1 MSKIIFLSLII
12 VFLFKTGNVFSE
24 NSIFSVDNIIIEKSD
39 DIERELL
46 INKAIKLGFYKL
58 TQRILKEK
66 DAIELSKTSLK
77 DIKNLVS
84 NYQIINEADNLKEG
98 EVIINLTFDREK
110 INKFLYS
117 KDVPYADISKTKL
130 VIFPVLVEK
139 NNINLFSDNYFYNN
153 WENTNIFDFID
164 YVLPSE
170 NLEDIQLINQNKD
183 NLETIKVDKILLKYD
198 IKNYIFLVIKPGD
211 KQANVFLKGKI
222 SGNEVIKNV
231 EIEINN
237 NDTKVNYTY
246 IIKEVK
252 KEINELWKSQNL
264 IDISAPTFLNI
275 MLFISKPRDLL
286 NLQQALST
294 IDLID
299 RYSVLEL
306 NKNYAKLNVK
316 YYGKINKIKK
326 KFQENGII
334 IEIINNEWRVKLN

>member
-1 MSKIIFLSLII
+1 MSKIIFLLLII

-46 INKAIKLGFYKL
+46 VNKAIKLGFYKL

-98 EVIINLTFDREK
+98 DVIINLTFDREK
-110 INKFLYS
+110 INKFFYN
-117 KDVPYADISKTKL
+117 KDISYADISKTKL

-153 WENTNIFDFID
+153 WENKNIYDFID

-183 NLETIKVDKILLKYD
+183 NLETIKVDKILPKYD

-246 IIKEVK
+246 IIKEIK

-264 IDISAPTFLNI
+264 IDISAPAFLNI
-275 MLFISKPRDLL
+275 MLFINESRDLL

>member
-1 MSKIIFLSLII
+1 MSKIIFLLLII

-46 INKAIKLGFYKL
+46 VNKAIKLGFYKL

-98 EVIINLTFDREK
+98 DVIINLTFDREK
-110 INKFLYS
+110 INKFFYN
-117 KDVPYADISKTKL
+117 KDISYADISKTKL

-153 WENTNIFDFID
+153 WENKNIYDFID

-183 NLETIKVDKILLKYD
+183 NLETIKVDKILSKYD

-246 IIKEVK
+246 IIKEIK

-264 IDISAPTFLNI
+264 IDISAPAFLNI
-275 MLFISKPRDLL
+275 MLFINESRDLL

>member
-1 MSKIIFLSLII
+1 ML
-12 VFLFKTGNVFSE
+12 V
-24 NSIFSVDNIIIEKSD
+24 
-39 DIERELL
+39 
-46 INKAIKLGFYKL
+46 NKAIKLGFYKL

-98 EVIINLTFDREK
+98 DVIINLTFDREK
-110 INKFLYS
+110 INKFFYN
-117 KDVPYADISKTKL
+117 KDISYADISKTKL

-153 WENTNIFDFID
+153 WENKNIYDFID

-183 NLETIKVDKILLKYD
+183 NLETIKVDKILSKYD

-246 IIKEVK
+246 IIKEIK

-264 IDISAPTFLNI
+264 IDISAPAFLNI
-275 MLFISKPRDLL
+275 MLFINESRDLL
-286 NLQQALST
+286 NLQQSLST